1 MIEIF
6 GEIESLN
13 KSLKCVLN
21 ENHFEES
28 FFFFTLVLCFFF
40 LPLSNILVRRN

>member
-6 GEIESLN
+6 GEVESLN

-28 FFFFTLVLCFFF
+28 FSFFHSCALF
-40 LPLSNILVRRN
+40 LFSSFEYSS